1 MAAFEVLISGRF
13 MVSVNGNNVPM
24 ATIMSAIDQI
34 DIGKL
39 EAMKEAGAISE

>member
-1 MAAFEVLISGRF
+1 MTA
-13 MVSVNGNNVPM
+13 
-24 ATIMSAIDQI
+24 IMSAIDQI